1 MKLLKTQ
8 ISKKDLLRIGVPV
21 AALALV
27 ASVVV
32 GRERPAGPVIEAAPR
47 AEARVRGNE
56 DLDLSPLFRQEE
68 ISGKPSIDPFA
79 RRSFAP
85 AGQPQQAAAPQAPV
99 APPLPFRYVGKLIE
113 DGHLKVFLARGEDSF
128 TVSPAGKRGQK
139 LDGEY
144 RIDKVTETKIV
155 FTYLPLKTRQ
165 TLDIPAVN

>member
-32 GRERPAGPVIEAAPR
+32 GRERPAGSVIEAAPR

-68 ISGKPSIDPFA
+68 ISEKPSIDPFA

-99 APPLPFRYVGKLIE
+99 APPLPFRYLGKMIE
-113 DGHLKVFLARGEDSF
+113 DGKLNVFLARGEESLS
-128 TVSPAGKRGQK
+128 VHAGQK
-139 LDGEY
+139 VGEY
-144 RIDKVTETKIV
+144 RIDKVTDSEIV
-155 FTYLPLKTRQ
+155 FTYLPLKTKQ
-165 TLDIPAVN
+165 SLPL